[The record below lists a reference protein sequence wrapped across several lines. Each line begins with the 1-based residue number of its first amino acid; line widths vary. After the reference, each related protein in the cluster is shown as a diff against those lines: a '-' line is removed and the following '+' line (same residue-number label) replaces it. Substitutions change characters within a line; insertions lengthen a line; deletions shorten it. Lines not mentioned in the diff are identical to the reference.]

1 MLKKLNKFL
10 NSSIAMAILMLLM
23 GLIFIIFP
31 KTSFETITYIIAV
44 ILIINGIYFIVE
56 KNNTYLFPGFLSLG
70 IIELLVGTI
79 ILINPNIVKTLFPI
93 LIGIVMITKSSL
105 DIRLSLSLKNIKGSN
120 WLLLFICAI
129 LSVICGIIIIIN
141 PNLGS
146 IAITTYIGIVLTIYS
161 ITNIVDTIM
170 FKKYINDIVKVF
182 K

>member
-70 IIELLVGTI
+70 IIELLAGIV

-93 LIGIVMITKSSL
+93 LIFPSILLPHPINTLLPIV
-105 DIRLSLSLKNIKGSN
+105 GC
-120 WLLLFICAI
+120 LLPF
-129 LSVICGIIIIIN
+129 SFPV
-141 PNLGS
+141 PP
-146 IAITTYIGIVLTIYS
+146 
-161 ITNIVDTIM
+161 
-170 FKKYINDIVKVF
+170 KVTPW
-182 K
+182 

>member
-70 IIELLVGTI
+70 IIELLAGIV

-93 LIGIVMITKSSL
+93 LIGIVMINSL
-105 DIRLSLSLKNIKGSN
+105 LYNDMMIQGSKGHV
-120 WLLLFICAI
+120 FHAC
-129 LSVICGIIIIIN
+129 
-141 PNLGS
+141 
-146 IAITTYIGIVLTIYS
+146 
-161 ITNIVDTIM
+161 M
-170 FKKYINDIVKVF
+170 KKHDFGTRKT
-182 K
+182 

>member
-1 MLKKLNKFL
+1 MLDKLNKFL
-10 NSSIAMAILMLLM
+10 NSSIAIAILMLLM

-44 ILIINGIYFIVE
+44 ILIINGIYFIIE
-56 KNNTYLFPGFLSLG
+56 KNNTFLFLGFLSLG
-70 IIELLVGTI
+70 IIELLVGI
-79 ILINPNIVKTLFPI
+79 VILINPNIVKTLFPI

-129 LSVICGIIIIIN
+129 LSIICGIIIIIN

-146 IAITTYIGIVLTIYS
+146 LAITTYIGIVLTVYS
-161 ITNIVDTIM
+161 ITNIIDTIM